1 MKFRCERDVLVEA
14 LGTAGRAAAGRGHL
28 PARALRRPGASSPA
42 TTLRLTGTDL
52 ELTISVEVAV
62 SGDGDGVVVLP
73 GRLASDI
80 VRALPAGSVEVE
92 VADEEAHISAGRS
105 EFSLRVLPADEFPRL
120 AEATGEPVTL
130 ASAELAAAL
139 TQVVRAASSDDA
151 RPDPHRRAP
160 GRRGRR
166 PAPRRHRL
174 VPARRSAT
182 CPAPPCS
189 PRASTSSCP
198 PGRSR
203 SSPGCSPAT
212 STLTVRLGEREA
224 SFEVG
229 GTRLTTVLIEGEFP
243 PYERL
248 IPQAQPNRLTVGRE
262 ALLEAVRR
270 VKLLAREAT
279 PVRLAMS
286 TDGLELVA
294 VTQDV
299 GQAHESLD
307 AKFEGTEL
315 TVAFNPEYL
324 VQGIEVAPGDEV
336 TIETVDA
343 LKPALLRVPEH
354 PRVPLPADARPRL
367 VVDSTTALDRS
378 RCAFGALGHPGRRA
392 ALRWI
397 SGETQT
403 PSGCAGLRPHGHAPR
418 GRHGRSE
425 RLAARR
431 ALGADLAWLGARACD
446 TGPCGWIGC
455 G

>member
-14 LGTAGRAAAGRGHL
+14 LGTAGRAAAGRGSSL
-28 PARALRRPGASSPA
+28 PVLSGVRVQLAGDQ
-42 TTLRLTGTDL
+42 LRLTGTDL
-52 ELTISVEVAV
+52 ELTISVEVQV

-80 VRALPAGSVEVE
+80 VRALPGGRVEVE
-92 VADEEAHISAGRS
+92 VGDDEARITAGRS

-120 AEATGEPVTL
+120 PEATGEPVTL
-130 ASAELAAAL
+130 GSAELATAL
-139 TQVVRAASSDDA
+139 SQVVRAASGDDA
-151 RPDPHRRAP
+151 RPILTGVLLAAHAD
-160 GRRGRR
+160 GL
-166 PAPRRHRL
+166 RL
-174 VPARRSAT
+174 VATDSYRLAIRDLPGTNVLAEGQHVLIPSRALQELARVLS
-182 CPAPPCS
+182 
-189 PRASTSSCP
+189 
-198 PGRSR
+198 G
-203 SSPGCSPAT
+203 GD
-212 STLTVRLGEREA
+212 TLTVRLGERDA

-262 ALLEAVRR
+262 VLLEAVRR

-279 PVRLAMS
+279 PVRLSMS
-286 TDGLELVA
+286 NEGLELVA

-354 PRVPLPADARPRL
+354 PEFLYLLMPVRV
-367 VVDSTTALDRS
+367 S
-378 RCAFGALGHPGRRA
+378 
-392 ALRWI
+392 
-397 SGETQT
+397 
-403 PSGCAGLRPHGHAPR
+403 
-418 GRHGRSE
+418 
-425 RLAARR
+425 
-431 ALGADLAWLGARACD
+431 
-446 TGPCGWIGC
+446 
-455 G
+455 